1 MPQASAISCCV
12 RRRRFRSSFRRFP
25 TLTQVFPH
33 IDKIGVNT
41 NNFQNRSQPQPMPRN
56 VQAQQQFHPRSP
68 AQAREW
74 LVSNGITV
82 SGFARQLGVN
92 RTVID
97 DLLRGRSQGKYGDA
111 HTAAIALGLKAPP
124 DYAAKVQTSKRSRG

>member
-25 TLTQVFPH
+25 TVTKVFPH
-33 IDKIGVNT
+33 IDKVGVNT
-41 NNFQNRSQPQPMPRN
+41 NNFQNHRRPPPMPRK
-56 VQAQQQFHPRSP
+56 VQAQQQFHPRTT

-92 RTVID
+92 RTVVD

-124 DYAAKVQTSKRSRG
+124 NYAAKVQTSKRSRG